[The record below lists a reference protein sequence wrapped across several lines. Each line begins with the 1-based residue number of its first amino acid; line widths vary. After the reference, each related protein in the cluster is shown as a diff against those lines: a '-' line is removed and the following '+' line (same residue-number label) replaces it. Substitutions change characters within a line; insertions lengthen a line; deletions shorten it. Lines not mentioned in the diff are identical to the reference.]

1 VPIVTAA
8 DHRFARTLHQM
19 LASAERSALPASHRV
34 SVVDLGMRERD
45 RERIARRFP
54 WCRITQFDF
63 SAGPPHLCELGNFA
77 WKPFL
82 IFDLVLRGDG
92 PILWFDSAT
101 LFHGGIE
108 QMIDGVSRDGIFS
121 LAGQSSL
128 GECCDPRTLAQLQ
141 PDPEDLHEPYRAGG
155 VLGFDPARP
164 LVRDIVRRW
173 REFAADPA
181 CIAPSGADRRRHK
194 FDQALLTALLYRARR
209 EHGLP
214 IGSEEIDISSTSP
227 VRWVSTRNKVAPW
240 VPRACD
246 WLVRA
251 CYAIWKR
258 VDRTVLRLKARR
270 PVTSYP
276 RAYSR

>member
-19 LASAERSALPASHRV
+19 LASAERCALPAAHHI
-34 SVVDLGMRERD
+34 SVVDLGMHERD

-54 WCRITQFDF
+54 WCRIDPFEFT
-63 SAGPPHLCELGNFA
+63 ARPPHLRELGNFA

-82 IFDLVLRGDG
+82 IFDLVSQGEG

-108 QMIDGVSRDGIFS
+108 AMIDGVSRDGIFS

-128 GECCDPRTLAQLQ
+128 GECCDPRTLAKLQ
-141 PDPEDLHEPYRAGG
+141 PAPEDLHEPYRAGG

-164 LVRDIVRRW
+164 LVRDIVGRW
-173 REFAADPA
+173 RDLAADPA
-181 CIAPSGADRRRHK
+181 CISPPGADRRRHK
-194 FDQALLTALLYRARR
+194 FDQALLTALLCRARR
-209 EHGLP
+209 EHGLR
-214 IGSEEIDISSTSP
+214 IGTDEIDISSTSP

-240 VPRACD
+240 VPQACD
-246 WLVRA
+246 ALVRA
-251 CYAIWKR
+251 YYAIWKR
-258 VDRTVLRLKARR
+258 ADRTALRLKARR
-270 PVTSYP
+270 PATSYP